1 MNSALAPESYTVRA
15 PLPNASDTTWHRR
28 LLNMLAVE
36 TRETRSA
43 YISGLEGMDVQV
55 VQPFSVRMDPDENR
69 YIATSPISLVYEMG
83 ETWQAALRAYIFALV
98 EHFTWLSEIEQS
110 LSQSVQEELALLREH
125 LQLKK

>member
-1 MNSALAPESYTVRA
+1 
-15 PLPNASDTTWHRR
+15 
-28 LLNMLAVE
+28 MLAVE